1 MAALCAGDDAIGT
14 DNDVAVEVGINFQR
28 GQNDV
33 IQLVDERALVHRACV
48 LASRDGEM
56 VGVGAD
62 IVDRVEV
69 KVLRIHQLA
78 GQTAVQQLA
87 HGLGQTTDAQ
97 THVDVLLLH
106 DLGQRDGGGDGCAAD
121 TGLIREA
128 VLEVGGVGHDLSAVL
143 GHQDLALVG
152 GGLCSAGSD
161 LLGDADLVH
170 DADVIHLGLVDLCG
184 VVGVIHEAVG
194 DGHHIV
200 GHIGVHIGVAQ
211 HAAVGLAAHAG
222 AVAVLVAGGCTD
234 EGDVHMGLAGLNGA
248 DAAAVAAHGSQPLQ
262 LAVGDGIAD
271 LAADAGGLD
280 VDDGAVLDHRNQR
293 VMGLAQRACAQGDVL
308 EAHLVDLLHDHAD
321 HEVALAEVVVEG
333 NGHAVVGVALDEGL
347 VDVLDHLIVV
357 VAHHGGDFRAG
368 LLESLAVL
376 IVVALKD
383 LFAGALEDLFGN
395 FSAYCVQHNHKSPL
409 YTPDALAR
417 SMVRFAPS

>member
-1 MAALCAGDDAIGT
+1 
-14 DNDVAVEVGINFQR
+14 
-28 GQNDV
+28 
-33 IQLVDERALVHRACV
+33 
-48 LASRDGEM
+48 M

-62 IVDRVEV
+62 IVDRVQV

-97 THVDVLLLH
+97 THVDVLLFH

-128 VLEVGGVGHDLSAVL
+128 VLEVGGVCHDLSAVL
-143 GHQDLALVG
+143 CHQDLALVG

-184 VVGVIHEAVG
+184 VVGVVHEAIG
-194 DGHHIV
+194 DSDDIV
-200 GHIGVHIGVAQ
+200 SHLSVHVSIAQ
-211 HAAVGLAAHAG
+211 DAAVGLAAHTG
-222 AVAVLVAGGCTD
+222 AVAVLVAGGCAD

-248 DAAAVAAHGSQPLQ
+248 DTAAVAAHGSQALQ
-262 LAVGDGIAD
+262 LAMRNSIAD
-271 LAADAGGLD
+271 LAAHAGRLD
-280 VDDGAVLDHRNQR
+280 VDDGAVLDHGDEG
-293 VMGLAQRACAQGDVL
+293 VMSLAQRACAQGDVL
-308 EAHLVDLLHDHAD
+308 EAHLVDLFHDHAD

-333 NGHAVVGVALDEGL
+333 DGHAVVGIALDQSL
-347 VDVLDHLIVV
+347 VDVLDHLVV
-357 VAHHGGDFRAG
+357 VIAHHGGDLRAG
-368 LLESLAVL
+368 LLEGLAVF
-376 IVVALKD
+376 IIVALED

-395 FSAYCVQHNHKSPL
+395 FSADCVQHNYKSPL
-409 YTPDALAR
+409 YTPDAFAR

>member
-1 MAALCAGDDAIGT
+1 MAALCAGDDTIGT
-14 DNDVAVEVGINFQR
+14 DDDVAVEVGIHFQR

-33 IQLVDERALVHRACV
+33 IQLVDESALVHRACI
-48 LASRDGEM
+48 LASRDGEV

-87 HGLGQTTDAQ
+87 HGLGQAADTQ

-106 DLGQRDGGGDGCAAD
+106 DLGQRDGGCDGCAAD

-128 VLEVGGVGHDLSAVL
+128 ILEVGGVCNDLSAVL

-184 VVGVIHEAVG
+184 VVGVVHEAIG
-194 DGHHIV
+194 DSDDIV
-200 GHIGVHIGVAQ
+200 SHLSVHVSIAQ
-211 HAAVGLAAHAG
+211 DAAVGLAAHTG
-222 AVAVLVAGGCTD
+222 AVAVLVTGGCAD

-248 DAAAVAAHGSQPLQ
+248 DTAAVAAHGSQTLE
-262 LAVGDGIAD
+262 LAVGNGVAD
-271 LAADAGGLD
+271 LAADTGGLN
-280 VDDGAVLDHRNQR
+280 VQDGTVLDHGDQS
-293 VMGLAQRACAQGDVL
+293 VMSLAQRACAQGDVL
-308 EAHLVDLLHDHAD
+308 DAHFVDLFHDHAD

-333 NGHAVVGVALDEGL
+333 DGHAV
-347 VDVLDHLIVV
+347 H
-357 VAHHGGDFRAG
+357 
-368 LLESLAVL
+368 
-376 IVVALKD
+376 
-383 LFAGALEDLFGN
+383 
-395 FSAYCVQHNHKSPL
+395 C
-409 YTPDALAR
+409 T
-417 SMVRFAPS
+417 